1 VLRLYPGNDSFYV
14 AGQMERAGGPLFIYF
29 ESMGGQSGPLSYGD
43 GTVFGDGKWHKL
55 EIYIKENTSAG
66 NDGIARVWRDGV
78 KQVEAVNAKTVTAGT
93 KWSHLE
99 LMSNWSSN
107 PGWEHDA
114 NNHVYWDN
122 IEVFTDTGTGAS
134 GSMADATISASGDTK
149 VPSPPQ
155 NVSVQ

>member
-1 VLRLYPGNDSFYV
+1 
-14 AGQMERAGGPLFIYF
+14 
-29 ESMGGQSGPLSYGD
+29 MGGKGGPLSYGD

-107 PGWEHDA
+107 R
-114 NNHVYWDN
+114 V
-122 IEVFTDTGTGAS
+122 GARREQPRVL
-134 GSMADATISASGDTK
+134 GQHRGVLGHRYGRFGLDGGCDDLGERRHQGAVT
-149 VPSPPQ
+149 PPRTSRCGKALRT
-155 NVSVQ
+155 VSVFRTTRG